1 MKATAPLFDNIAQ
14 KDYLGILDK
23 GVPKYNRVADLLGF
37 EKRDVAQAT
46 GLPVS
51 KIRLDTRVP
60 VQVVERF
67 REWAVAMNL
76 VGQFFE
82 GQVDRTSLW
91 FTTSNPLLGDIS
103 PRDMLR
109 LGRFQRLYEF
119 IVDALSDNED
129 PLPPV

>member
-1 MKATAPLFDNIAQ
+1 MKATAALFDNVAQ
-14 KDYLGILDK
+14 RDYLGILDK

-37 EKRDVAQAT
+37 KKRDVAQAT

-51 KIRLDTRVP
+51 KVRLDTRVP

-82 GQVDRTSLW
+82 GQVERTSLW
-91 FTTSNPLLGDIS
+91 FTTTNPLLGDIS